1 MTLVNSLLHID
12 PTLVSRAAL
21 TVQEFVITGGQSAQ
35 LQAILTGIQDS
46 TNTGLKSLTVQSGS
60 LVLVSPDVLAG
71 AAVKLERLEVRS
83 RLSYVQVE
91 AILARVAATQDSRLR
106 RFNYDQSLSDLSGLD
121 PEVVAQA
128 LVKLETVG
136 YPSLG
141 VDLSPD
147 QTLALFTR
155 IREAPDLRLTELGLT
170 WDVSQVPPEVFAE
183 ALSRLET
190 VFVGYRAGVTPSQ
203 LESLFLRLISH
214 QEEAGGSDLKK
225 LRLIW
230 TDLTSVSPEI
240 LVGAIQK
247 LEEVV
252 ILHGMT
258 VEQITAVLT
267 MVKEKQHGRLQRF
280 GIGIGLGSVSPS
292 LIQEASLNKILKFKL
307 GYVRK

>member
-1 MTLVNSLLHID
+1 M
-12 PTLVSRAAL
+12 
-21 TVQEFVITGGQSAQ
+21 
-35 LQAILTGIQDS
+35 
-46 TNTGLKSLTVQSGS
+46 
-60 LVLVSPDVLAG
+60 
-71 AAVKLERLEVRS
+71 
-83 RLSYVQVE
+83 
-91 AILARVAATQDSRLR
+91 
-106 RFNYDQSLSDLSGLD
+106 
-121 PEVVAQA
+121 
-128 LVKLETVG
+128 
-136 YPSLG
+136 
-141 VDLSPD
+141 
-147 QTLALFTR
+147 
-155 IREAPDLRLTELGLT
+155 
-170 WDVSQVPPEVFAE
+170 FAE

-214 QEEAGGSDLKK
+214 QEEAGASKLKK

-292 LIQEASLNKILKFKL
+292 LIQEASLNKILKFKI